1 MPIETTVLVAG
12 SALKRQDEVNPVV
25 FAVVRQADG
34 TFDVEASDGGPPEFL
49 ISFRTEAEA
58 EAWIAK
64 LKGMI
69 N

>member
-1 MPIETTVLVAG
+1 MPTETTALVTG
-12 SALKRQDEVNPVV
+12 SALEREDEVNPVV
-25 FAVVRQADG
+25 FAVVHQADG
-34 TFDVEASDGGPPEFL
+34 TYGVEASDGGPPEFL